1 MNYEEAVAYI
11 EETPKFTTK
20 NKLEHT
26 KECLR
31 RLGSPEERFKVIHVA
46 GTNGK
51 GSTCAFLTSI
61 LVRQDIPAGYL
72 LLRILL

>member
-20 NKLEHT
+20 NKLSHT
-26 KECLR
+26 KECLE
-31 RLGSPEERFKVIHVA
+31 RLGNPEKKFKVIHVA

-61 LVRQDIPAGYL
+61 SERRDIPVDFL
-72 LLRILL
+72 PLHTWL